1 MFAPLAKT
9 GEAFASSSSSSSSP
23 PAAGAIHYYLPAAVL
38 VFIGWLWHT
47 FSLGSPVFPVDDA
60 YITLHN
66 AQVLVSGNP
75 DPNFAG
81 TPALAGATS
90 PLHLAVVSALILIG
104 LAPLWAL
111 DTAAWLGT
119 LLFALGMMRLCRA
132 FAMPV
137 WPAYFLCL
145 AGLLCA
151 RTPHQLM
158 NGLETSW
165 ALAGIIWALAL
176 SAGEGK
182 KCGIGMAAVCGTL
195 PFLRPELAAL
205 SLLLLPLP
213 AWNRWKATKDA
224 TETLRLLGLCC
235 GSFVLA
241 ALPWLAWQFAVSGSF
256 VPATIAAK
264 RYYFAE
270 AGLPFDIKRSWVQG
284 QFFAFLGACGLL
296 SLAGLFLFKTS
307 QGKMGLLFTAVF
319 LTVYYHQFPGALGHY
334 EGRYLYV
341 LLPLLLFGAASAF
354 RQFAAHAVRLRWLTL
369 FVLVAAVQSMLSA
382 PLIWR
387 EHQNGRA
394 FTRVELAGVA
404 DWCRK
409 NLPPGSRLLIHDA
422 GYISY
427 ATDFPMA
434 DIVGLKTPANI
445 PLHRDATYA
454 SNGAARPLA
463 IHAAALTSNA
473 QYLVVLNDWDGI
485 FRITD
490 GLRTYGWQVLPRR
503 DKGAYRVYQL
513 TPPRR

>member
-1 MFAPLAKT
+1 MLAPPSDT
-9 GEAFASSSSSSSSP
+9 GAAP
-23 PAAGAIHYYLPAAVL
+23 VPAAAIRYFLPAVVL

-47 FSLGSPVFPVDDA
+47 FALGSPVFPVDDA

-66 AQVLVSGNP
+66 ANVLVSGQP

-90 PLHLAVVSALILIG
+90 PLHLAVVSGLMLLALP
-104 LAPLWAL
+104 PLWAL

-119 LLFALGMMRLCRA
+119 LLFALGIMKLCRA
-132 FAMPV
+132 FAVPV
-137 WPAYFLCL
+137 WPAFFLCL

-165 ALAGIIWALAL
+165 ALAGVAWALAL
-176 SAGEGK
+176 STGEGRK
-182 KCGIGMAAVCGTL
+182 AAIGMAAVCGTL
-195 PFLRPELAAL
+195 PFVRPELAAL

-213 AWNRWKATKDA
+213 AWKRWEATKDA
-224 TETLRLLGLCC
+224 QDARRLFVLCC
-235 GSFVLA
+235 GASLLA
-241 ALPWLAWQFAVSGSF
+241 ALPWLVWQFSVSGSF

-264 RYYFAE
+264 RYYFSE
-270 AGLPFDIKRSWVQG
+270 GGLPFDTKWDWVERH
-284 QFFAFLGACGLL
+284 FLAFLGACGLL
-296 SLAGLFLFKTS
+296 SLAGLSLFKTM
-307 QGKMGLLFTAVF
+307 QGKIGLLFTAVL
-319 LTVYYHQFPGALGHY
+319 LTVYFVQFPGALGHY

-354 RQFAAHAVRLRWLTL
+354 RQFADHPARLRWLTL
-369 FVLVAAVQSMLSA
+369 FVFITAVESA
-382 PLIWR
+382 LFAPAMWR
-387 EHQNGRA
+387 EHLGGRA

-445 PLHRDATYA
+445 SFHREVTYA
-454 SNGAARPLA
+454 SKGAARPLA
-463 IHAAALTSNA
+463 IHTAALTSRA
-473 QYLVVLNDWDGI
+473 QYLVVLHGWDGV
-485 FRITD
+485 FRISD
-490 GLRTYGWQVLPRR
+490 GLRAFGWQVDPLR
-503 DKGAYRVYQL
+503 DKGKYRVYQL